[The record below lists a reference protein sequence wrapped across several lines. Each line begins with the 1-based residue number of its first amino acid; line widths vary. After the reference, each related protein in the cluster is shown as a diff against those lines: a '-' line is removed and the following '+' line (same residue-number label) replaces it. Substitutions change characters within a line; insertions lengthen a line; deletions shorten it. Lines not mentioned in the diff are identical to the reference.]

1 VTNSVEVR
9 GQIVDM
15 VRRDLIGPLPEDI
28 KPADADLQRE
38 RLREQPSWWYLT
50 GYIAPIQD
58 LGDERLLSDAE
69 IQEETETEVGDLI
82 EDEDEEIAGGGA
94 ADDDTPPEAPTT
106 RRRFA
111 PSSIGLTVLV
121 PATARAVTVRV
132 TWGDYVTEPPL
143 SAMQLTEEGAGEPEV
158 EWLRQPRDEIV
169 DLPVPDAGK
178 GRPMVVPDSAAP
190 GLPGG
195 ALELVAHARPFTIAL
210 PGEAPREVR
219 ALSVFLV
226 NRRKAAR
233 RRYADVAYAFQ
244 ARLEIRC
251 DADLVPRC
259 DLSAYGSDDEDQ
271 RIADL
276 HYRDEVEY
284 AVGRN
289 SSAGWDTPDEFGV
302 VRRAWTEPLPMA
314 EVERVA
320 PNEDIRDVEFG
331 MEALAEL
338 AAGNGEAL
346 VSALEELPIQYAAW
360 IDGQRA
366 LLQGL
371 PERRRETGAR
381 LIAAMA
387 AAEQRIA
394 AGLQRLATDER
405 TRLAFRI
412 ANLAVARAL
421 RRRAAGSSGVP
432 ATIAPPV
439 WRPFQL
445 AFILLNLAG
454 LVEKTHSDREL
465 VDLLF
470 FPTGGGKTEAY
481 LGLAA
486 FTIAHRRLG
495 AGGPLGAGV
504 AVIMR
509 YTLRLLTL
517 DQLSRAAGMI
527 CALELMRTDPA
538 FADERGNPLLG
549 DWPVEIGLWVGSDAS
564 PNVLGGL
571 RNTGDHTAV
580 TRLRKFRR
588 TGKDAPAPIKACPWC
603 GSAFTPDSFAC
614 VPNMS
619 APVNMTITCA
629 NPACDFT
636 RDRSLP
642 ILTVDEVIYRR
653 LPAFL
658 IATVDKFAGLPWVGE
673 AGAFFGHVDR
683 HDENGF
689 YGAARPGEG
698 RPLFNEQVLDPPDLI
713 IQDELHLISG
723 PLGTVAGLYETAID
737 RLSTR
742 MVGGH
747 RVRPKIVASTATVR
761 RARAQIKGCSIAMRP
776 RSFRRRASRAP
787 IAGSRSRARP
797 TRSRRDSTWASRLR
811 AAAPSWCS
819 CAGC

>member
-1 VTNSVEVR
+1 VARCDEFGEVR

-28 KPADADLQRE
+28 EPADADLQRE

-69 IQEETETEVGDLI
+69 IQEETETEVGDLV
-82 EDEDEEIAGGGA
+82 EDEGEEIAGGGA
-94 ADDDTPPEAPTT
+94 ADDDSPPEAPAT

-121 PATARAVTVRV
+121 PATARTVTVRV

-143 SAMQLTEEGAGEPEV
+143 STMQLTEEGAEPEV

-178 GRPMVVPDSAAP
+178 GRPMVVPDSAA

-226 NRRKAAR
+226 NRRKTAR

-251 DADLVPRC
+251 DAGLVRRC

-276 HYRDEVEY
+276 HYRDEAEY

-289 SSAGWDTPDEFGV
+289 SSAGWDGPDEFGV
-302 VRRAWTEPLPMA
+302 VRRAWTDSLPMA

-338 AAGNGEAL
+338 ASGNGEAL
-346 VSALEELPIQYAAW
+346 VGALEELPVQYAAW
-360 IDGQRA
+360 IEGQRA
-366 LLQGL
+366 LLEGL
-371 PERRRETGAR
+371 PERRRDTGAR
-381 LIAAMA
+381 LIAGMA

-421 RRRAAGSSGVP
+421 RRRTAGSSGDP
-432 ATIAPPV
+432 AVIDPPV

-495 AGGPLGAGV
+495 AGGALGAGV

-509 YTLRLLTL
+509 YTLRLLTH
-517 DQLSRAAGMI
+517 
-527 CALELMRTDPA
+527 ALERLAVCSSDPVCA
-538 FADERGNPLLG
+538 DHEPGSAIDERALLG
-549 DWPVEIGLWVGSDAS
+549 AACHGCLLIPETSCER
-564 PNVLGGL
+564 
-571 RNTGDHTAV
+571 RNNF
-580 TRLRKFRR
+580 L
-588 TGKDAPAPIKACPWC
+588 
-603 GSAFTPDSFAC
+603 
-614 VPNMS
+614 
-619 APVNMTITCA
+619 
-629 NPACDFT
+629 
-636 RDRSLP
+636 DRSL
-642 ILTVDEVIYRR
+642 LVETMAANRS
-653 LPAFL
+653 
-658 IATVDKFAGLPWVGE
+658 GLFE
-673 AGAFFGHVDR
+673 
-683 HDENGF
+683 
-689 YGAARPGEG
+689 
-698 RPLFNEQVLDPPDLI
+698 
-713 IQDELHLISG
+713 
-723 PLGTVAGLYETAID
+723 
-737 RLSTR
+737 
-742 MVGGH
+742 
-747 RVRPKIVASTATVR
+747 
-761 RARAQIKGCSIAMRP
+761 
-776 RSFRRRASRAP
+776 
-787 IAGSRSRARP
+787 
-797 TRSRRDSTWASRLR
+797 
-811 AAAPSWCS
+811 
-819 CAGC
+819 